1 MRKAVCI
8 CTLAIFC
15 AAGVCA
21 VDLTIGADDV
31 RIICEAGTNFAS
43 ATGYHLFI
51 RKKAD
56 IESVLLTETT
66 RDPDGESDSYAFRA
80 GAYNAV
86 NGDEI
91 RYLDGKPLVSPSAQ
105 YSLIDSTPEPD
116 AEFAQAFHIYIPAE
130 IHYGYPWT
138 RNGTVHIDRG
148 TFVNIRAFSKKYADY
163 DGGEYYDNPFMFDLV
178 AGKQPPVLSDDYNP
192 AAAITFADIARLT
205 GGQMVWSRGPE
216 TLVDDVTDSLAR
228 VESKTIDVVF
238 AIDATGSMKDDIQ
251 KMRDEWIP
259 LLEQSLGE
267 YDDWRIGLLLYRDYG
282 DSFDYRGLPV
292 RWFGF
297 TRDLD
302 EFARNLNA
310 FTIRG
315 NEGGDTP
322 EAVYEALS
330 ASIEWYDWRSDA
342 EKKIILIG
350 DAEPHPRPRASGQY
364 TKERVLNGARTG
376 GIVIDTLIVP
386 DDKKRDAK

>member
-15 AAGVCA
+15 AAGLCA

-259 LLEQSLGE
+259 LLEQSLSE

-297 TRDLD
+297 TRDLG

-364 TKERVLNGARTG
+364 TKERVLNGAQAG

>member
-364 TKERVLNGARTG
+364 TKERVLNGAQAG